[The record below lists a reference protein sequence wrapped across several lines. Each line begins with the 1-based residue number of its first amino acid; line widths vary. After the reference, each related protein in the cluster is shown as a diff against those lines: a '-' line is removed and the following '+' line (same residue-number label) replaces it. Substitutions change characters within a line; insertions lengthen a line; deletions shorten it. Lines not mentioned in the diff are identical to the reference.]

1 MIEVYENRQT
11 PEAIEPGRYVL
22 LRRNSPFM
30 EFTAPAMS
38 LGPAAS
44 DTTPG
49 VKTRRL
55 VADEQGDASV
65 LARYSGAVAGSEQI
79 VALRWISAVCD
90 TIAEVNA
97 LVDSSRTAQSL
108 FLNAIEGIE
117 NMHRELH
124 GQSFPDDN
132 SEEIEE
138 IRAFTLLNNSGDS
151 TITWEKDND
160 EVMRALI
167 EKKMAEGMA
176 FFIIHPKALGFIPRP
191 KSRISDVEEIMK
203 RRSVAVKDEDF
214 AEIIAAGM
222 AGVTER
228 PEIDTERAEQSY
240 DAAQIARSQSVG
252 VMPMRGG

>member
-1 MIEVYENRQT
+1 MIEVFEIGNAT
-11 PEAIEPGRYVL
+11 TNITPGRFVL
-22 LRRNSPFM
+22 LKGRPAFR
-30 EFTAPAMS
+30 ELTAPCIV
-38 LGPAAS
+38 LGAQ
-44 DTTPG
+44 DGTPV
-49 VKTRRL
+49 VKLKPL
-55 VADEQGDASV
+55 VSESIGDSSGPY
-65 LARYSGAVAGSEQI
+65 YSGAVSEKEI
-79 VALRWISAVCD
+79 HVLRSKIAVVCD
-90 TIAEVNA
+90 TVAEVNA
-97 LVDSSRTAQSL
+97 LVETSKTAEMIL
-108 FLNAIEGIE
+108 RNAQEAIATIHSES
-117 NMHRELH
+117 H
-124 GQSFPDDN
+124 GQAIPDAAEDVDD
-132 SEEIEE
+132 IEA

-167 EKKMAEGMA
+167 EKKMSEGMA

-240 DAAQIARSQSVG
+240 DPARIARSQSVG